1 LNYVRFSDL
10 INRKY
15 KRFFEKFFTTIS
27 PFLLSI
33 SLANLIFLSFNFLV
47 HIFLRMLVS
56 GKKRQNIDK

>member
-1 LNYVRFSDL
+1 LIHARFSDL
-10 INRKY
+10 INEKCN
-15 KRFFEKFFTTIS
+15 RFCEKNFTTIS
-27 PFLLSI
+27 SFLLSI